1 MSIAYGSSF
10 NYICT
15 HDFPSHTA
23 HSEFCETMATTRTY
37 LVTGANRGLGKGL
50 VAQLLQRPSTTV
62 VATVRDPVHA
72 APALNEL
79 PRADGAKLIVV
90 KLDSR
95 DTSGAQKAVNQLRS
109 EYYIAQLDVVI
120 ANAAINNHPGPVA
133 EMSVETMEDHFK
145 VNTIGPITLFQAV
158 RPLLKA
164 SKTGGPVFVPI
175 TSGLGSITG
184 QDQLVGF
191 PPAFS
196 PYGATKAA
204 LNWFTRKIHFE
215 EPWLISFVIH
225 PGVVETDM
233 MTSISALVENA
244 DVLGVITVETSVKNM
259 LSVIDSASFDIGGTL
274 KSHEGADLP
283 W

>member
-1 MSIAYGSSF
+1 
-10 NYICT
+10 
-15 HDFPSHTA
+15 
-23 HSEFCETMATTRTY
+23 MATTRTY

-62 VATVRDPVHA
+62 VATVRDPVRA

-79 PRADGAKLIVV
+79 SRADGARLIVIQ
-90 KLDSR
+90 LDSR
-95 DTSGAQKAVNQLRS
+95 DTSGAKTAVKQLRT
-109 EYYIAQLDVVI
+109 EYNIDQLDVVI
-120 ANAAINNHPGPVA
+120 ANAAINNHPGSVA
-133 EMSVETMEDHFK
+133 DIPVETIEDHFK

-164 SKTGGPVFVPI
+164 SKTGNPAFVPV
-175 TSGLGSITG
+175 TSGLGSIAG
-184 QDQLVGF
+184 QDQLVGL
-191 PPAFS
+191 PPIFS

-215 EPWLISFVIH
+215 EPWLISSVIH

-233 MTSISALVENA
+233 MTSIPALVQNA
-244 DVLGVITVETSVKNM
+244 DALGVMTVETSVRNM
-259 LSVIDSASFDIGGTL
+259 LNVIDSASPDVGGTF
-274 KSHEGADLP
+274 KRHDGVDLP

>member
-1 MSIAYGSSF
+1 M
-10 NYICT
+10 T
-15 HDFPSHTA
+15 TA
-23 HSEFCETMATTRTY
+23 RTY

-79 PRADGAKLIVV
+79 PKADGARLIVV

-95 DTSGAQKAVNQLRS
+95 DASGAKTAIKQLRS
-109 EYYIAQLDVVI
+109 EHNIDHLDVVI
-120 ANAAINNHPGPVA
+120 ANAAINNYPGSVA
-133 EMSVETMEDHFK
+133 EISAETMEDHFK

-164 SKTGGPVFVPI
+164 SKTSHPVFVPV
-175 TSGLGSITG
+175 TSGLGSIAG
-184 QDQLVGF
+184 QDQLVVLA
-191 PPAFS
+191 PTFS

-204 LNWFTRKIHFE
+204 LNWFTRRIHFE

-225 PGVVETDM
+225 PGVVETEM
-233 MTSISALVENA
+233 MTSIPTLVENA
-244 DVLGVITVETSVKNM
+244 DLLGVINVETSVSNM
-259 LSVIDSASFDIGGTL
+259 LNVIDSASPGIGGTF
-274 KSHEGADLP
+274 KSHDGVDLP